1 MKHRKLFS
9 LICVTSIL
17 GGAAMAGGDKLQFS
31 ADDQDGNGAVSQ
43 TELIS
48 SIEDKALFDSLDEND
63 NSVLEED
70 EADESDVVDYDEIT
84 DLDKGGYI
92 DRSEFALAVFD
103 QYDSDNDNQL
113 DEGEYEDF
121 SEQVSE
127 ALES

>member
-1 MKHRKLFS
+1 
-9 LICVTSIL
+9 
-17 GGAAMAGGDKLQFS
+17 MAGGDKLQFS

-48 SIEDKALFDSLDEND
+48 SIEDAALFDRLDEND
-63 NSVLEED
+63 NSVLEEA

-103 QYDSDNDNQL
+103 QYDSDNDNGL